1 MERPEC
7 FPEQCASNL
16 GSIHEL
22 LLYAIVQS
30 HILDMPRQL
39 HLKGYEFIDKWRDTL
54 HLAALECAK
63 RKRVKIYFVS
73 FLSSTPADVAL
84 AESEGS
90 IKIEKKTDYWA
101 AQLSEKKSGK
111 TFCLDFGIFRSAVD
125 AWTLFTLTES
135 NWRENVLLHLVGS
148 LSPDFSLPYLSSAD
162 IRHLFQK
169 LEEDDAVE
177 ISVNKAVAYSYRRE
191 GQISF
196 KKEPYQDVFNRAEHE
211 NMFIDKVDFSLHGQH
226 SLHAFVARNGTAKFI
241 GGDID
246 IFLDRILNG
255 VLNTS
260 ARKHEVFQQAARR
273 PGEIEV
279 SPVDIDFG
287 QSVFQGRGDNLT
299 FLSSLDGLTRSGIAV
314 MHENPY
320 VHVSLIDF
328 FDGSSFDIFATSP
341 NSVSIIPQVDAS
353 AFSLNRLCNH
363 IFENFRE
370 GVITRPQPRTWNLAD
385 VLT

>member
-1 MERPEC
+1 
-7 FPEQCASNL
+7 
-16 GSIHEL
+16 
-22 LLYAIVQS
+22 
-30 HILDMPRQL
+30 MPKQL
-39 HLKGYEFIDKWRDTL
+39 HLRGYEFIERWRDTL
-54 HLAALECAK
+54 YLAAQECAK

-73 FLSSTPADVAL
+73 FLSNTPAHVAL
-84 AESEGS
+84 AESGHS
-90 IKIEKKTDYWA
+90 IKIDKKDDYWVA
-101 AQLSEKKSGK
+101 HLSEKKADK
-111 TFCLDFGIFRSAVD
+111 TVRVDFGIFKSGVN

-135 NWRENVLLHLVGS
+135 NWRENVLLHLVRS

-162 IRHLFQK
+162 IRQLFQN

-177 ISVNKAVAYSYRRE
+177 IVVNKAVAYSYRRE

-196 KKEPYQDVFNRAEHE
+196 KKEPFQDVFNRAEHE
-211 NMFIDKVDFSLHGQH
+211 SMFVDKVDFSVHGQT
-226 SLHAFVARNGTAKFI
+226 SLHAFVSRNGTAKFI
-241 GGDID
+241 RGDIEV
-246 IFLDRILNG
+246 FLNKILNA

-260 ARKHEVFQQAARR
+260 SRKHEVFQQAARR
-273 PGEIEV
+273 AGEIAV

-287 QSVFQGRGDNLT
+287 QSVFHGRGDNLT
-299 FLSSLDGLTRSGIAV
+299 FLSSLDQMTRSGIAV

-320 VHVSLIDF
+320 IHVSLIDF

-341 NSVSIIPQVDAS
+341 NSVTIIPQVDAS

-370 GVITRPQPRTWNLAD
+370 GVITRPQPKSWQLAD

>member
-1 MERPEC
+1 
-7 FPEQCASNL
+7 
-16 GSIHEL
+16 
-22 LLYAIVQS
+22 
-30 HILDMPRQL
+30 MPRQL
-39 HLKGYEFIDKWRDTL
+39 HFKGNEFVSNWRDTL
-54 HLAALECAK
+54 QLAALECAK

-73 FLSSTPADVAL
+73 FLSSIPADIVL
-84 AESEGS
+84 AESERS
-90 IKIEKKTDYWA
+90 IKIDKKTDYWVA
-101 AQLSEKKSGK
+101 RLSEKKGGK
-111 TFCLDFGIFRSAVD
+111 TFRIDFGIFKSGVN

-135 NWRENVLLHLVGS
+135 NWRENALFHLVRS
-148 LSPDFSLPYLSSAD
+148 FSPDFSLPYLSSAD

-169 LEEDDAVE
+169 LEEDGAVE
-177 ISVNKAVAYSYRRE
+177 VSVNKAVAYSYRRE

-211 NMFIDKVDFSLHGQH
+211 NMFVDKVDFSLHGRT
-226 SLHAFVARNGTAKFI
+226 SLHGFIARNGTAKFI
-241 GGDID
+241 RGDIEV
-246 IFLDRILNG
+246 FLGRILNV

-287 QSVFQGRGDNLT
+287 QSVFHGRSDNLT
-299 FLSSLDGLTRSGIAV
+299 FLSSLDRLSRSGIAV
-314 MHENPY
+314 IHENPY

-341 NSVSIIPQVDAS
+341 TSISIIPQVDAS

-370 GVITRPQPRTWNLAD
+370 GVITRPQPRRWELAD